1 MFAKIKNSWNLIKAS
16 AAVLSADKELI
27 IFPILS
33 SIALLIVTASFA
45 IPMFMAGVFD
55 QFLSGKSEIFHYI
68 LLFFFYFVQYTVII
82 FANSALIGAAL
93 IRLRGGDPTV
103 GDGFRIAFGHL
114 GTILGYALIAAT
126 VGLILRWIA
135 DRSRTLGRLVVS
147 LIGLAWNLATY
158 LVVPVLVVEN
168 VGPVEAV
175 KRSASLLKKTWGE
188 QIVGNISIGLIFG
201 LISVL
206 VLLVG
211 VPLFIW
217 AATAE
222 SIAGMIIVGVVVVLI
237 LVFLS
242 LISNTL
248 EGIYVAA
255 VYHYIAQ
262 GQTGGFFS
270 KEMIEGAFRATQGTS
285 N

>member
-1 MFAKIKNSWNLIKAS
+1 MLAKIQNSWNLIKAS

-45 IPMFMAGVFD
+45 VPLFAAGFFD
-55 QFLSGKSEIFHYI
+55 QMLGGKSEIFHYVV
-68 LLFFFYFVQYTVII
+68 LFCFYVVQYTVII

-93 IRLRGGDPTV
+93 IRLRGGDPTL
-103 GDGFRIAFGHL
+103 GDGFRIAFGHF
-114 GTILGYALIAAT
+114 GKILGYALIAAT

-135 DRSRTLGRLVVS
+135 DRSRTLGRLVIS

-158 LVVPVLVVEN
+158 LVVPVLVTED
-168 VGPVEAV
+168 VGPLDAV
-175 KRSASLLKKTWGE
+175 KRSAAYLKKTWGE
-188 QIVGNISIGLIFG
+188 QIVGNFSIGLVFG
-201 LISVL
+201 LLSIL
-206 VLLVG
+206 VLLAG
-211 VPLFIW
+211 VPLFILAVSSGSV
-217 AATAE
+217 AAMVA
-222 SIAGMIIVGVVVVLI
+222 IGVVVILI
-237 LVFLS
+237 LTLLS

-248 EGIYVAA
+248 EGIYIAA

-270 KEMIEGAFRATQGTS
+270 KEMIEGAFRTK
-285 N
+285 

>member
-27 IFPILS
+27 IFPLLS

-45 IPMFMAGVFD
+45 VPMFTAGFFD
-55 QFLSGKSEIFHYI
+55 QMLGGKSDIFHYVV
-68 LLFFFYFVQYTVII
+68 LFLFYIVQYTVII

-103 GDGFRIAFGHL
+103 GDGFRIAFGHF
-114 GTILGYALIAAT
+114 GKILGYALIAAT

-135 DRSRTLGRLVVS
+135 DKSKTLGRFVVS
-147 LIGLAWNLATY
+147 LVGLAWNLATY
-158 LVVPVLVVEN
+158 LVVPVLVVEE
-168 VGPVEAV
+168 VGPLESV
-175 KRSASLLKKTWGE
+175 KRSAAYLKKTWGE
-188 QIVGNISIGLIFG
+188 QIVGNFSIGLVFG
-201 LISVL
+201 LLSIL
-206 VLLVG
+206 VLGVG

-222 SIAGMIIVGVVVVLI
+222 SVAGMVLIGVLVVLI
-237 LVFLS
+237 LTMLS

-255 VYHYIAQ
+255 VYHFIAQ

-270 KEMIEGAFRATQGTS
+270 KEQIEGAFRAK
-285 N
+285 